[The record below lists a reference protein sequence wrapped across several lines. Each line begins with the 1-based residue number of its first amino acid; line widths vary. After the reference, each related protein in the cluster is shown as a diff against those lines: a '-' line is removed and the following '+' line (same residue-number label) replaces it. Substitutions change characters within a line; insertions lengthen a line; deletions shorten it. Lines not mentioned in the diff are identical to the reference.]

1 VCRLIGRKGVDTLI
15 KALATSKD
23 SRLSVDIAGDGPD
36 AAALRQLAQSCGVAD
51 RVRFHG
57 FADRAALAALHAHAD
72 VFVLMSRVESCSMAL
87 LEAMAAGLPIIASK
101 VGGNIELVRHRVDG
115 LLIEPDNVDELASA
129 LVQLAD
135 DPHRRARLSA
145 ASRLVAELKHG
156 WRAVAREYE
165 AVLEQAVSN
174 ASAAR
179 ALTCGSRAH
188 Q

>member
-1 VCRLIGRKGVDTLI
+1 
-15 KALATSKD
+15 
-23 SRLSVDIAGDGPD
+23 
-36 AAALRQLAQSCGVAD
+36 
-51 RVRFHG
+51 
-57 FADRAALAALHAHAD
+57 
-72 VFVLMSRVESCSMAL
+72 
-87 LEAMAAGLPIIASK
+87 
-101 VGGNIELVRHRVDG
+101 VRHRVDG

-165 AVLEQAVSN
+165 AVLEQAASN
-174 ASAAR
+174 ARSAR